1 MATGFD
7 KRATTL
13 SERQVVM
20 HESGGKGKTGG
31 SDAAGSSS
39 DGRRRAAEAAAG
51 GPSLQPPTCQRT
63 GMLRSGWK
71 VTSPTWMEDGEKPC
85 DAVQM
90 WLKQCSLG
98 SQSPPKVKEGV

>member
-20 HESGGKGKTGG
+20 HESGGREKRGE

-51 GPSLQPPTCQRT
+51 VPH
-63 GMLRSGWK
+63 
-71 VTSPTWMEDGEKPC
+71 
-85 DAVQM
+85 
-90 WLKQCSLG
+90 CSHRLVRAMRRCNVAKTM
-98 SQSPPKVKEGV
+98 SS